1 MLESLCNLSILK
13 IENNPAGDTMVLI
26 PHLIAGDLLVQGGC
40 AAQFYIAGLKLLVS
54 RILKNL

>member
-1 MLESLCNLSILK
+1 
-13 IENNPAGDTMVLI
+13 MVLI